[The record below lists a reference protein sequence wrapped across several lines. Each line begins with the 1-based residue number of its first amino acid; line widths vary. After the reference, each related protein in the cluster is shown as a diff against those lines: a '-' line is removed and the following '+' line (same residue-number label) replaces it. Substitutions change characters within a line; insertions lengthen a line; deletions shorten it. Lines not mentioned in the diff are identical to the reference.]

1 MWPTDRQMMIITLI
15 RRSLAAPVSC
25 LSLCHRELPFSPND
39 HNWNDKPRIF
49 DRGGQVSAHWNKR
62 NHFGGNANGP
72 RKRAVWCVSNWG
84 CLIMLLI
91 YHRRH
96 NVRIIYSNE
105 NFICFNYRYE
115 SGRPCLA
122 SRVNLPSQFGWGC
135 YIIRFT
141 RECLRWEQRK
151 HSEVVPCL
159 FALLWRHAAGERTD
173 WLTRRA

>member
-1 MWPTDRQMMIITLI
+1 MRPTDRQMMIITLI

-115 SGRPCLA
+115 SGRWMPGEPRKPTNTVRMGLLHHQIHKGMSALTASKGNIPRWYRAFLPCCDDM
-122 SRVNLPSQFGWGC
+122 RQG
-135 YIIRFT
+135 
-141 RECLRWEQRK
+141 K
-151 HSEVVPCL
+151 
-159 FALLWRHAAGERTD
+159 D
-173 WLTRRA
+173 WLVNP